1 MKKKACH
8 KRQLCTAIMLCLSML
23 AAGCSK
29 KPSVTVVYG
38 KYEAEFI
45 GTFDVKIQIVGYAE
59 SEAQFTK
66 VSGAIYDRMQDSNK
80 LFDIYHDYENIS
92 NLKTIND
99 NAGIRPV
106 KVDPQII
113 ELLLFAKDAYE
124 KTGGLTNVAMGAVL
138 KPWHDYRTAGMA
150 SPEDAKLPPMEDL
163 TEAVKHTNI
172 DDVII
177 DEANS
182 TVYLAD
188 PQMSLD
194 VGAIAK
200 GYAAEKA
207 ADAAIL
213 AGFEAGLVD
222 AGGNVVA
229 VGMPKDGV
237 RVRWGIGIQDPVKS
251 VEGVANILDTIY
263 LNDKAVVSSGD
274 YQRYYIV
281 DGKAYNHIISPITLM
296 PADRYKAVTIVHES
310 SAVAD
315 YLSTAIFIASYEE
328 GLAMAKAHGAEV
340 IWVYPDGRTEATDG
354 YQQISQ
360 MFSGY
365 SATDQ

>member
-1 MKKKACH
+1 MKRRVCNKK
-8 KRQLCTAIMLCLSML
+8 QLWAAIILSLSML
-23 AAGCSK
+23 ATGCNK
-29 KPSVTVVYG
+29 KPDATVTYG

-45 GTFDVKIQIVGYAE
+45 GTFDVKIQVVGYSE

-66 VSGAIYDRMQDSNK
+66 ASGAIYDKMQELNK
-80 LFDIYHDYENIS
+80 LFDIYHDYEGIS

-99 NAGIRPV
+99 NAGIQPV

-113 ELLLFAKDAYE
+113 DLLLFAKNAYVQ
-124 KTGGLTNVAMGAVL
+124 TDGLINVAMGAVL
-138 KPWHDYRTAGMA
+138 KPWHDYRTEGIV
-150 SPEDAKLPPMEDL
+150 SPADAKLPPVEEL
-163 TEAVKHTNI
+163 TEAAKHTNI

-177 DEANS
+177 DEDDS

-188 PQMSLD
+188 SQMSLD
-194 VGAIAK
+194 VGGIAK

-207 ADAAIL
+207 KDAAVL
-213 AGFEAGLVD
+213 AGLEAGLID

-237 RVRWGIGIQDPVKS
+237 RARWGIGIQDPERL

-263 LNDKAVVSSGD
+263 LIDKAVVSSGD
-274 YQRYYIV
+274 YQRFYMV
-281 DGKAYNHIISPITLM
+281 DGKAYNHIISPKTLM

-310 SAVAD
+310 SATAD

-328 GLAMAKAHGAEV
+328 GLAMAKAHDAEV
-340 IWVYPDGRTEATDG
+340 IWVYPDGRIEATDG
-354 YQQISQ
+354 YQQISR

-365 SATDQ
+365 TATDK

>member
-1 MKKKACH
+1 MKRRICH
-8 KRQLCTAIMLCLSML
+8 KKQLWAAIIISLSML
-23 AAGCSK
+23 AAGCNK
-29 KPSVTVVYG
+29 KLDTPVTYG

-45 GTFDVKIQIVGYAE
+45 GTFDVKIQVVGYSE

-66 VSGAIYDRMQDSNK
+66 ASGAIYDKMHDLNK
-80 LFDIYHDYENIS
+80 LFDIYHDYEGVP

-99 NAGIRPV
+99 NAGIQPV

-113 ELLLFAKDAYE
+113 DLLLFAKDAYA
-124 KTGGLTNVAMGAVL
+124 KTDGLTNVAMGAVL
-138 KPWHDYRTAGMA
+138 KLWHDYRTEGIV

-163 TEAVKHTNI
+163 IEAAKHTNI
-172 DDVII
+172 DDIII

-188 PQMSLD
+188 SQMSLD

-207 ADAAIL
+207 RDAAVL
-213 AGFEAGLVD
+213 AEFEAGLVD

-229 VGMPKDGV
+229 VGMPRDGI
-237 RVRWGIGIQDPVKS
+237 RARWGIGIQDPEKS
-251 VEGVANILDTIY
+251 VDGVANILDTIY
-263 LNDKAVVSSGD
+263 LTDKAVVSSGD
-274 YQRYYIV
+274 YQRFYMV
-281 DGKAYNHIISPITLM
+281 DGKAYNHIISPKTLM
-296 PADRYKAVTIVHES
+296 PADWYKAVTIVHES

-315 YLSTAIFIASYEE
+315 YLSTAIFIAPYEE

-354 YQQISQ
+354 YKQISR

-365 SATDQ
+365 SATDK